1 MDTSYLTGL
10 LATAAEF
17 FSATPGQAAW
27 LQAVGTL
34 IALLI
39 ASLVPWLKGRA
50 RQRAFLLR
58 GRILVQEAGITLA
71 DIELYLDLFGELQ
84 GKREEIIRIA
94 NEFRSFSFEELSGD
108 VGTAFHRC
116 RMAFLNLVVTFE
128 ELHPHEGVLPPQP
141 RMNLLSRVLTFQYA
155 FEESRSTFKLSKG
168 DKRKPSKTE
177 RAVRAAVDARKE
189 EFETEWEAFLG
200 LSQKATEQPDAA
212 PTPAAGS
219 DGSAPT

>member
-1 MDTSYLTGL
+1 MDMSHVSGL
-10 LATAAEF
+10 LATGADF

-27 LQAVGTL
+27 LQAIGTL
-34 IALLI
+34 IALI
-39 ASLVPWLKGRA
+39 AVSLVPWLKGRA

-94 NEFRSFSFEELSGD
+94 NEFRSFPFEELSGD
-108 VGTAFHRC
+108 VGEAFHRC
-116 RMAFLNLVVTFE
+116 RMAFLNLVVNFE
-128 ELHPHEGVLPPQP
+128 ELHPHEGLLAPQP
-141 RMNLLSRVLTFQYA
+141 RMNLLYRVLTFQYA
-155 FEESRSTFKLSKG
+155 FVESRSTFKLSKD

-177 RAVRAAVDARKE
+177 RVIRAAVDARKA
-189 EFETEWEAFLG
+189 EFETEWEAFLER
-200 LSQKATEQPDAA
+200 SRKATEQPDAA
-212 PTPAAGS
+212 ATPATGS